1 MKKVLVANRGE
12 IACRIIR
19 ALADLSIQSV
29 AVYSLADKD
38 SLHVQLANESVCIG
52 DSKPSDSYLNI
63 ARIIAACE
71 ITGAD
76 AVAPGYGFLSE
87 NAMFA
92 EIVEKSGLI
101 FIGPHSSLIRSL
113 GDKISAKKIA
123 RLANCPVIEGG
134 EEALSSVEEGITLAR
149 KIGYPVIIKAAAG
162 GGGKGIS
169 VIRSEDG
176 FKEGYLAAKQ
186 EASIIFNDSSVYL
199 EKMIIEPKHIE
210 VQVAADHHGNIIHL
224 FERDCTLQKRRQKL
238 IEETLSPSLTNEKRE
253 EICASAVRLLKMA
266 GYNSVGTV
274 EFLLDKEGNF
284 YFMEVNTR
292 IQVEH
297 TITEEL
303 TGVDLVE
310 LQILIAMG
318 QKMEL
323 CQKEIKALGHVMEFR
338 INAEDPDHGF
348 CPSPGLVD
356 LYIPPVGANIRIE
369 SHIYSGFR
377 ISPYYDSMIAKLI
390 VRGKDREEVIKKS
403 RRILSE
409 FKISGVF
416 TTIPFFLKI
425 LNEKIFIDNR
435 HHISSIDNLLGQ
447 GVLH

>member
-19 ALADLSIQSV
+19 ALADLSISSV

-38 SLHVQLANESVCIG
+38 SLHVQLADESVCIG
-52 DSKPSDSYLNI
+52 DCKPFDSYLNI

-71 ITGAD
+71 ISGAD

-87 NAMFA
+87 NATFA
-92 EIVEKSGLI
+92 EIVERSGLI

-113 GDKISAKKIA
+113 GDKISAKKMA
-123 RLANCPVIEGG
+123 KLAHCPVIEGG
-134 EEALSSVEEGITLAR
+134 ERALTSLEEGKALAR
-149 KIGYPVIIKAAAG
+149 RIGYPIFIKAAAG
-162 GGGKGIS
+162 GGGKGIK
-169 VIRSEDG
+169 VIHSEDG

-186 EASIIFNDSSVYL
+186 EASILFNDDSVYL

-210 VQVAADHHGNIIHL
+210 VQIAADHHGNIIHL
-224 FERDCTLQKRRQKL
+224 FERDCTLQKKRQKL
-238 IEETLSPSLTNEKRE
+238 VEETLSPSLSEQKRE
-253 EICASAVRLLKMA
+253 EICGAAVRLLKMA

-303 TGVDLVE
+303 TGVDLVQ
-310 LQILIAMG
+310 LQISIAMG
-318 QKMEL
+318 QKL
-323 CQKEIKALGHVMEFR
+323 PFCQSDIKRGGHVMEFR
-338 INAEDPDHGF
+338 INAENPDDGF
-348 CPSPGLVD
+348 RPSPGVVD
-356 LYIPPVGANIRIE
+356 RYIPPVGSNIRIE

-390 VRGKDREEVIKKS
+390 VRGKDRAEVIKRS
-403 RRILSE
+403 RRILVE

-416 TTIPFFLKI
+416 TTIPFFLRI
-425 LNEKIFIDNR
+425 LNDEIFINNK